1 MITFD
6 KFIEK
11 NNGKFIDYDQHWG
24 FQCVDCMREYI
35 IECMGL
41 NPYEAIPANNYAK
54 NMFYNFNS
62 KYFTRVWNKAN
73 NFPKKGDIIF
83 WKTYPFVTGIA
94 GHVGIVVSA
103 DVNNLIVFNQ
113 NYPTNSPCELRKFKY
128 RGVIGWLSP
137 KK

>member
-1 MITFD
+1 MITLD
-6 KFIEK
+6 QFIKK
-11 NNGKFIDYDQHWG
+11 NLGRYVDYDG
-24 FQCVDCMREYI
+24 LYKSQCVDLMREYI

-54 NMFYNFNS
+54 NMFYKFNS
-62 KYFTRVWNKAN
+62 KYFTKIKNTPTGI
-73 NFPKKGDIIF
+73 PKKGDIIF

-103 DVNNLIVFNQ
+103 NVNNFIVFNQ
-113 NYPTNSPCELRKFKY
+113 NYPTGSSCNLRKFNY
-128 RGVIGWLSP
+128 RGILGWLSP